1 MFKRML
7 KNEKGFTLIEL
18 LAVIVILGIIAAI
31 AIPAIGNVIDNSRR
45 DSHIANAR
53 MMVDAT
59 RMYLV
64 NHPGAASPV
73 TLETLVDQGYINNPT
88 VPGLDASYDEDNS
101 AVSFTTGTHGSVTT
115 YEVYLR
121 VGTKDVIGT
130 ENNPEDIEEVTRD
143 DVHLPTED
151 DVTQASNNNN
161 G

>member
-64 NHPGAASPV
+64 NNPNASSPV
-73 TLETLVDQGYINNPT
+73 TLETLVDEGYINNPSA
-88 VPGLDASYDEDNS
+88 PGFDDGYDPENTKVFFEQDTPTGNVKEYQIVLIGKTGSGSS
-101 AVSFTTGTHGSVTT
+101 ATSI
-115 YEVYLR
+115 E
-121 VGTKDVIGT
+121 VIGKAT
-130 ENNPEDIEEVTRD
+130 DPQPIDTVTRE
-143 DVHLPTED
+143 DVKLPGD
-151 DVTQASNNNN
+151 K
-161 G
+161 